1 VRELFEKLSE
11 KIFSDPDQRRALALF
26 AKTACVLGVVIGL
39 LIVFVPIAV
48 GVVREAMSSGQGL
61 SLSGS
66 ASVAFCVSL
75 LVYMLLLL
83 VEGDEVFGN
92 YKRAF
97 QGFLLFFLVL
107 SLLLSW
113 VF

>member
-1 VRELFEKLSE
+1 MREFFKALSE
-11 KIFSDPDQRRALALF
+11 KIFSDPDQRRALTLF
-26 AKTACVLGVVIGL
+26 TKTACMVVVVLGL
-39 LIVFVPIAV
+39 LCVFVPISV
-48 GVVREAMSSGQGL
+48 TIVREAISSGQGL
-61 SLSGS
+61 SLPDS
-66 ASVAFCVSL
+66 ASIAFCVSL
-75 LVYMLLLL
+75 IVYMLLLL